1 MVALGTL
8 DELRDQ
14 AGLRRAS
21 LEEVFLALT
30 RN

>member
-14 AGLRRAS
+14 AGLPRAS

-30 RN
+30 AN